1 MKRLLAVLLL
11 CGSAIAPLQAAV
23 PNVDIYV
30 AQNTQGGDTGAD
42 VADAHSL
49 AWLNTPGNWGPGSN
63 QVAPGTTVHLVGIL
77 TNTLVAY
84 GSGTA
89 GNPITIYFE
98 SNAMFSAPTLPANS
112 IWINIKGSS
121 WITIDGGVNG
131 VVQLTGNG
139 TVAAN
144 GGIMP
149 YGNSGI
155 HAISAA
161 LANNIT
167 IQNLTISNM
176 FNRQTNTEPIIGAD
190 DGMGIVCEGGGV
202 TVSNCTITGVQ
213 EAITLVFLSSPVFS
227 NLTVVNCT
235 LSNYNHAIV
244 LGSGASNPLFDNV
257 ILTGNTL
264 QSGDMF
270 ETGGGDLGLHRDGI
284 FFFNSGDGTG
294 CISNILISG
303 NFIKHGLNPQTTTAG
318 TGAMFFNFNEFNCA
332 HVRIYNNVCTLAYPL
347 AWMGGGGTYYCAVG
361 GIGQDILVANN
372 TFVSWTNGVGG
383 YGGGGDLNI
392 GGTNAFCYN
401 NLICGGSEWITAWY
415 YQGGMAV
422 TWPNVALAMTGIT
435 SDYNIYNGS
444 GFTALVLTNN
454 TAIFYEDGGN
464 NFNQWTNKFNPAT
477 GFNFDVHSTTNAVQL
492 AANFAPL
499 STDTVANGNG
509 TNLTAWGITNDYAG
523 NARPA
528 NGNWTIGAYQIA
540 AGTNNNSPN
549 ITNSGSGGPGGGSSG
564 GGGSGSSGGTAPP
577 AAGIASIVPGGG
589 SDITNGLILQ
599 YKFNQTIG
607 TTVTDSSGNGY
618 TGSLTGAASWTNGL
632 AGTQAILFSSN
643 SDVNCSLNY
652 SGDWT
657 VSCWV
662 YAISFPGTDDYAWS
676 TTATTGLRIGPGVWD
691 FYGDGASLQGTSP
704 LNSNAWYFLAVSKS
718 SGTNYQLY
726 LNGAANASGVLANI
740 NMMFVEVGN
749 NGYSQY
755 MNGMVEDFRIYNRVL
770 SPGEISTLAV
780 NGPDDI
786 ALTMLSPPTNL
797 RLIPAGP

>member
-1 MKRLLAVLLL
+1 M
-11 CGSAIAPLQAAV
+11 
-23 PNVDIYV
+23 DY
-30 AQNTQGGDTGAD
+30 
-42 VADAHSL
+42 
-49 AWLNTPGNWGPGSN
+49 
-63 QVAPGTTVHLVGIL
+63 
-77 TNTLVAY
+77 
-84 GSGTA
+84 
-89 GNPITIYFE
+89 
-98 SNAMFSAPTLPANS
+98 
-112 IWINIKGSS
+112 
-121 WITIDGGVNG
+121 
-131 VVQLTGNG
+131 GNG
-139 TVAAN
+139 N
-144 GGIMP
+144 IGGISA
-149 YGNSGI
+149 SGI
-155 HAISAA
+155 
-161 LANNIT
+161 NNVT
-167 IQNLTISNM
+167 IQNLTISNLYY
-176 FNRQTNTEPIIGAD
+176 RQTNTEPIIAGE
-190 DGMGIVCEGGGV
+190 DGYAIYWTGSGM
-202 TVSNCTITGVQ
+202 TVSNCFLTGAQDLVSGGYGP
-213 EAITLVFLSSPVFS
+213 TLAS

-235 LSNYNHAIV
+235 LSNYNHGIT
-244 LGSGASNPLFDNV
+244 LGSGASNPLFNNV

-270 ETGGGDLGLHRDGI
+270 ETAGGDLGLHRDAI

-347 AWMGGGGTYYCAVG
+347 TWMGGGGTYYCAVG

-383 YGGGGDLNI
+383 YGSGGDLNI

-415 YQGGMAV
+415 YQGGMAF
-422 TWPNVALAMTGIT
+422 TRPNAALAMTGIT
-435 SDYNIYNGS
+435 SDYNIYNSS
-444 GFTALVLTNN
+444 GALGGFVALVLTNN
-454 TAIFYEDGGN
+454 AAIFYEDGGN
-464 NFNQWTNKFNPAT
+464 NFNQWTNSYNPAT

-549 ITNSGSGGPGGGSSG
+549 ITNSASAGPVGGSSGGGSSG
-564 GGGSGSSGGTAPP
+564 GGSSGGTAPP

-657 VSCWV
+657 VTCWV

-718 SGTNYQLY
+718 SGTNYELY
-726 LNGAANASGVLANI
+726 LNGVVNASGVLPNV
-740 NMMFVEVGN
+740 NMIFAEVGN

-755 MNGMVEDFRIYNRVL
+755 MNGMVEDCRIYNRVL
-770 SPGEISTLAV
+770 SPGGISTLAV

-797 RLIPAGP
+797 RLMPAGP